1 MGSDRTH
8 SQRAGGKITDMKLT
22 NSWIKAKGAQSVLMM
37 FERAGYK
44 AYFVGGCV
52 RNSLL
57 GYPVNDIDIAT
68 DARPDQTMLL
78 ADHAGLKAIPTGI
91 DHGTVTLVAE
101 GQPYE
106 VTTFRKDITT
116 DGRHAQ
122 VQFSKDMVAD
132 AHRRDF
138 TMNALYAD
146 GAGYIIDPLNGLN
159 DLMAGRVHFIEDA
172 RARIGEDFLRILR
185 FFRFSAY
192 YANPD
197 HGFDPDALSAI
208 NSHLEGLSS
217 LSKERI
223 GSEMRK
229 LLSAPDPAPSIAA
242 MRAVGVL
249 THILPGS
256 DDTGL
261 AILIHLEDAHGL
273 RGEAMRR
280 LASIGGK
287 DVKSALRLS
296 NAEAKTLSRLKEHM
310 GTRLQAGELGYRLGR
325 DLSHS
330 ILLLRAV
337 QFETALADQD
347 LVKADVGSA
356 ATFPIKGKDLLK
368 QYSGEALGK
377 KLHELE
383 TRWITSEF
391 KLSRSDLLP

>member
-1 MGSDRTH
+1 
-8 SQRAGGKITDMKLT
+8 MKLT
-22 NSWIKAKGAQSVLMM
+22 DSWIEAKGAQSVLKM
-37 FERAGYK
+37 FEQAGYK

-52 RNSLL
+52 RNAIL
-57 GYPVNDIDIAT
+57 GYPVTDIDIAT
-68 DARPDQTMLL
+68 DATPDQTMLL
-78 ADHAGLKAIPTGI
+78 ADQAGLKAIPTGI
-91 DHGTVTLVAE
+91 GHGTVTLVAQ
-101 GQPYE
+101 GQPYQ

-116 DGRHAQ
+116 DGRRAQ
-122 VQFSKDMVAD
+122 VQFSKDIVAD
-132 AHRRDF
+132 AQRRDF

-146 GAGYIIDPLNGLN
+146 AAGYVIDPLSGLD
-159 DLMAGRVHFIEDA
+159 DLMAGHVHFIDDA

-185 FFRFSAY
+185 YFRFSAY
-192 YANPD
+192 YANPS

-208 NSHLEGLSS
+208 SDHLEGLSS

-223 GSEMRK
+223 GAEMRK
-229 LLSAPDPAPSIAA
+229 LLGAPDPAPSIAA
-242 MRAVGVL
+242 MRAVGAL

-261 AILIHLEDAHGL
+261 AILIHLEGAHGI
-273 RGEAMRR
+273 RPEAVRR
-280 LASIGGK
+280 LAYIGGQ
-287 DVKSALRLS
+287 DVQLALRLS
-296 NAEAKTLSRLKEHM
+296 NAEAKRLDLLREHM
-310 GTRLQAGELGYRLGR
+310 GTSLQPGELGYRFGK

-337 QFETALADQD
+337 QFETALDDQD

-356 ATFPIKGKDLLK
+356 ATFPIKGKDILK

>member
-1 MGSDRTH
+1 
-8 SQRAGGKITDMKLT
+8 
-22 NSWIKAKGAQSVLMM
+22 
-37 FERAGYK
+37 
-44 AYFVGGCV
+44 
-52 RNSLL
+52 
-57 GYPVNDIDIAT
+57 
-68 DARPDQTMLL
+68 
-78 ADHAGLKAIPTGI
+78 
-91 DHGTVTLVAE
+91 
-101 GQPYE
+101 
-106 VTTFRKDITT
+106 
-116 DGRHAQ
+116 
-122 VQFSKDMVAD
+122 
-132 AHRRDF
+132 
-138 TMNALYAD
+138 
-146 GAGYIIDPLNGLN
+146 
-159 DLMAGRVHFIEDA
+159 
-172 RARIGEDFLRILR
+172 
-185 FFRFSAY
+185 
-192 YANPD
+192 
-197 HGFDPDALSAI
+197 
-208 NSHLEGLSS
+208 
-217 LSKERI
+217 
-223 GSEMRK
+223 MRK

-242 MRAVGVL
+242 MRAVGAL

-261 AILIHLEDAHGL
+261 AILIHLEHAHGL

-280 LASIGGK
+280 LASIGGQ

-377 KLHELE
+377 KLDELE
-383 TRWITSEF
+383 TRWVTSEF

>member
-1 MGSDRTH
+1 
-8 SQRAGGKITDMKLT
+8 
-22 NSWIKAKGAQSVLMM
+22 
-37 FERAGYK
+37 
-44 AYFVGGCV
+44 
-52 RNSLL
+52 
-57 GYPVNDIDIAT
+57 
-68 DARPDQTMLL
+68 
-78 ADHAGLKAIPTGI
+78 
-91 DHGTVTLVAE
+91 
-101 GQPYE
+101 
-106 VTTFRKDITT
+106 
-116 DGRHAQ
+116 
-122 VQFSKDMVAD
+122 MVAD

-223 GSEMRK
+223 WSEMRK

-242 MRAVGVL
+242 MRAVGAL

-273 RGEAMRR
+273 RGEAMR
-280 LASIGGK
+280 
-287 DVKSALRLS
+287 LS
-296 NAEAKTLSRLKEHM
+296 LIH
-310 GTRLQAGELGYRLGR
+310 
-325 DLSHS
+325 
-330 ILLLRAV
+330 I
-337 QFETALADQD
+337 
-347 LVKADVGSA
+347 
-356 ATFPIKGKDLLK
+356 
-368 QYSGEALGK
+368 
-377 KLHELE
+377 
-383 TRWITSEF
+383 
-391 KLSRSDLLP
+391 